1 MNKAELKR
9 KIYSYDFAI
18 HELVLFLDTHPTNK
32 KALMLLEEYRKRR
45 ADLVAAYE
53 ERFGAFIVKPCD
65 VPVTGCWRWLEG
77 PWKTILW
84 RVNLCGNMKRNYSI
98 R

>member
-45 ADLVAAYE
+45 ADLVATYE

-77 PWKTILW
+77 PWPW
-84 RVNLCGNMKRNYSI
+84 ENNFMEG
-98 R
+98 